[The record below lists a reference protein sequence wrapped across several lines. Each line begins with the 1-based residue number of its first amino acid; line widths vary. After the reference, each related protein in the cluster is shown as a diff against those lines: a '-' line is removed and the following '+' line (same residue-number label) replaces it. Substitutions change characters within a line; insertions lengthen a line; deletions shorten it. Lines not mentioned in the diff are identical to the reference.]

1 MATQN
6 KYDDMSVLDALTY
19 IKNGHLLLPDI
30 QRKYVWN
37 YQQIEDL
44 FDSIVDGFPVG
55 TCIMWKTT
63 RAVLNE
69 KKPNLYYFLRDFQ
82 KEKSKNEQAPESFK
96 DEADYY
102 IILDGQQRLTSL
114 NIALYGSYTD
124 YKGGKGRSRSDPNNW
139 VKRELYYNLDFYND
153 LEEQDDENPLKR
165 FAFLKADDANNGNW
179 YKIKQIL
186 EFDALD
192 NYIESLINKGY
203 RKEIRADL
211 STLFKRLEASS
222 EGGLIHYY
230 CIMKDDY
237 DDVLDIFVRVN
248 STGEKL
254 SKSDLLFS
262 TLIDGW
268 KEGREEIDTLIES
281 MNANNG
287 FSFNRDYLMR
297 LAMILVDE
305 SAKLKI
311 QTLTRKTVVKIRE
324 QWQKIKKTASDMVA
338 MLVSIGLSKESITSY
353 NATMPIAYYLFKG
366 GKLKTKN
373 AQKEVRKFL
382 TVAMAKRLFGVS
394 SDAALNSSR
403 NALKNI
409 DCTTSPF
416 KLSLFSDVVLTG
428 GRTFK
433 VSEEELDFWL
443 NNYQKGQS
451 TYVLLALLYPHLKL
465 NQVSFHQDHCHPY
478 NAFENKNIKSLDIS
492 EEKIA
497 EWQKKRNLLPN
508 LQFLEG
514 GENES
519 KNCASLIDWCA
530 GGNDFAYHPDNIS
543 LELADFDEFFEARR
557 KLMKE
562 KLLQIL
568 DLTADNSNEFDED
581 GECEIQD
588 DVDTSVSDVIPLAEK
603 CSEFIREKEKT
614 GEINEGPSFDFHN
627 KDGDFVQVRRYTS
640 PAIEEVIPCV
650 PGFEST
656 WGTQYFW
663 YFEFVFVGAKV
674 VAQFVVSCLNSPD
687 ATFEIFQK
695 INKNDSGF
703 HYAGRLTHER
713 ELGFPLKFPSINLDG
728 KTDDEIKATFE
739 DLYKQLKDF
748 ERRLISYLSEGE

>member
-6 KYDDMSVLDALTY
+6 KYDDMSALDALRY
-19 IKNGHLLLPDI
+19 IKNGNLLLPDI

-37 YQQIEDL
+37 YHQIEDL

-69 KKPNLYYFLRDFQ
+69 KKPNLYYFHRDFQ
-82 KEKSKNEQAPESFK
+82 KDKTKNERAPESFN
-96 DEADYY
+96 DEVDYY
-102 IILDGQQRLTSL
+102 VILDGQQRLTSL
-114 NIALYGSYTD
+114 NIALYGSYTE
-124 YKGGKGRSRSDPNNW
+124 YKGGRGKPSSDPKYW
-139 VKRELYYNLDFYND
+139 VKRELYYNLDFYNHD
-153 LEEQDDENPLKR
+153 LEEQDDENPRKR
-165 FAFLKADDANNGNW
+165 FAFMKAEDAKNGNW

-186 EFDALD
+186 EFDTLD
-192 NYIESLINKGY
+192 DYIESMIAKGY
-203 RKEIRADL
+203 RKEIRSDL
-211 STLFKRLEASS
+211 STLFKRLAAST

-268 KEGREEIDTLIES
+268 KEGRDEIDNLIES
-281 MNANNG
+281 INAKGDG

-324 QWQKIKKTASDMVA
+324 HWPKIKKTVGD
-338 MLVSIGLSKESITSY
+338 LVGVLVNIGLSKETITSY

-366 GKLKTKN
+366 GNLKTKN

-382 TVAMAKRLFGVS
+382 SVAMAKRLFGVS

-403 NALKNI
+403 NALKHI
-409 DCTTSPF
+409 DCSTSPF
-416 KLSLFSDVVLTG
+416 KLSLFADVVLTG

-443 NNYQKGQS
+443 DNYQKGQS
-451 TYVLLALLYPHLKL
+451 TYVLLALLYPYLKL

-478 NAFENKNIKSLDIS
+478 TAFENKNIKGLGIS
-492 EEKIA
+492 DEKIA
-497 EWQKKRNLLPN
+497 EWQRKRNLLPN

-519 KNCASLIDWCA
+519 KNSTPLIEWCA
-530 GGNDFAYHPDNIS
+530 NGNDFAYHPDSIS
-543 LELADFDEFFEARR
+543 LELTDFDEFFDARR
-557 KLMKE
+557 ALIKD
-562 KLLQIL
+562 KLLQIFEL
-568 DLTADNSNEFDED
+568 SPENSDDACEEDDLEFQDNNDESDSDSN
-581 GECEIQD
+581 
-588 DVDTSVSDVIPLAEK
+588 TLAEK
-603 CSEFIREKEKT
+603 CSKFIRGKE
-614 GEINEGPSFDFHN
+614 EINEGPSFDYYE
-627 KDGDFVQVRRYTS
+627 KGKLVQVRRYTS
-640 PAIEEVIPCV
+640 PAIEYVIPCV
-650 PGFEST
+650 PDSESI
-656 WGTQYFW
+656 WETQYFW
-663 YFEFVFVGAKV
+663 YFEFVFIGTEV
-674 VAQFVVSCLNSPD
+674 VAQFVLSCKNSPND
-687 ATFEIFQK
+687 TFGIFK
-695 INKNDSGF
+695 RINENMDFRYTKHLTDKREYGVPFKTDSVD
-703 HYAGRLTHER
+703 
-713 ELGFPLKFPSINLDG
+713 LDG

-739 DLYKQLKDF
+739 HLYEKLMDF
-748 ERRLISYLSEGE
+748 EHRLISYLSES